1 MVRVHAM
8 HALYGRLV
16 VVNQAVDETQERL
29 EMLGVELDDMCRR
42 LGMGDSFQVGDHDI
56 CWVPF
61 CQTLDHQCKCCLFVG
76 LLEKICSCR
85 FRNSLG
91 RSVDDGDEVCMVLR
105 P

>member
-56 CWVPF
+56 CCVPLY
-61 CQTLDHQCKCCLFVG
+61 QTT
-76 LLEKICSCR
+76 
-85 FRNSLG
+85 
-91 RSVDDGDEVCMVLR
+91 R
-105 P
+105 PPV